1 MFDCGCGNTVRRHA
15 ADPCRLILFKME
27 RTCVIIPTYNNER
40 TLADVIRSVLAV
52 TPDVMVVNDGSTDS
66 TSQIISGFG
75 DSIISLEY
83 SPNRGKG
90 HALKTAFR
98 EAVRRGYDY
107 AITIDSDGQHS
118 VDDLAVFFHEIRQHP
133 DSLLIG
139 SRGMDHPNMP
149 QQNNFANK
157 FSNFWFVL
165 QTAHRLPDTQSGYR
179 LYPLRKMGKMHLF
192 TNRYETELE
201 ILVRSAWRG
210 IRLLPVPV
218 SVYYP
223 PKEERVSHFR
233 PRADFLRISLLNT
246 VFCVLAVVYGYPS
259 MLFHKIFH

>member
-1 MFDCGCGNTVRRHA
+1 
-15 ADPCRLILFKME
+15 ME

-40 TLADVIRSVLAV
+40 TLAAVLRSVLAV
-52 TPDVMVVNDGSTDS
+52 TSDVMVVNDGSTDS

-75 DSIISLEY
+75 DSIIAIEY

-107 AITIDSDGQHS
+107 AVTMDSDGQHS
-118 VDDLAVFFHEIRQHP
+118 VDDLPIFFQTIRQYP
-133 DSLLIG
+133 DFLLVG
-139 SRGMDHPNMP
+139 SRGMHHPNMP
-149 QQNNFANK
+149 QQNTFANK
-157 FSNFWFVL
+157 FSNFWFTV

-179 LYPLRKMGKMHLF
+179 LYPLRKMGRMHLF
-192 TNRYETELE
+192 TTRYETELE
-201 ILVRSAWRG
+201 VLVRSAWRG
-210 IRLLPVPV
+210 IRLMAVPIH
-218 SVYYP
+218 VYYP

-233 PRADFLRISLLNT
+233 PRADFFRISVLNT
-246 VFCVLAVVYGYPS
+246 IFCLLAIVYGYPS

>member
-1 MFDCGCGNTVRRHA
+1 M
-15 ADPCRLILFKME
+15 
-27 RTCVIIPTYNNER
+27 
-40 TLADVIRSVLAV
+40 
-52 TPDVMVVNDGSTDS
+52 
-66 TSQIISGFG
+66 
-75 DSIISLEY
+75 
-83 SPNRGKG
+83 
-90 HALKTAFR
+90 KTAFR